1 MSALAERP
9 HGTGDPGWR
18 ECLARRP
25 QLLYALSRRFPG
37 FGSVELEEAVD
48 SAMVELLEKGC
59 DAESVSRQW
68 RIAAERNLL
77 DAAKSRRVK
86 LQDRT
91 AVEDHQLVGPEELST
106 PEQTRL
112 HYRWAEMISQLRGDE
127 RRWARVA
134 LNADPDQAKPGQLAA
149 QLGWTGD
156 KYRHVARSA
165 RGQLRSLIAA
175 RADGTLCRRRQAVLE
190 AFTQMHLHGEGELGE
205 EQYNVTLLH
214 IKGCLMCER
223 QWRQYER
230 VLLDTRHILAPVPV
244 LLGALAAL
252 QAKVALVKAKGAVL
266 LAGVRT
272 RTGASAGGGG
282 AAGGGVVAAIG
293 SKGVVAVCAG
303 ALCASAAAG
312 SVLVDGGSGLLA
324 VAADHE
330 PTHLRARRASAQTQ
344 RRSSVPIAPTI
355 GPSIGTGVAV
365 QHAAAA
371 VTQPAAGA
379 GSSQAAAGSSTHR
392 SHPHSRA
399 RAARVT
405 PGDLMLAAGA
415 NSSSTRASS
424 PSGPASSTARA
435 ASVTSAPTSSAP
447 PTSPNSSSA
456 GVGGLSGGSGGG
468 SQASHSSSG
477 GGCTPGDL
485 AC

>member
-1 MSALAERP
+1 MSTLEQRP
-9 HGTGDPGWR
+9 HDVGWR
-18 ECLARRP
+18 DCLARRP
-25 QLLYALSRRFPG
+25 QLLYALGGRFPR

-48 SAMVELLEKGC
+48 SAMVELLEKGA
-59 DAESVSRQW
+59 DPDSVSRQW

-77 DAAKSRRVK
+77 DAAKSRRVQ

-91 AVEDHQLVGPEELST
+91 AVEDHELVSLEEVST
-106 PEQTRL
+106 AEQARL

-134 LNADPDQAKPGQLAA
+134 LNADPDKAKPGQLAA

-175 RADGTLCRRRQAVLE
+175 RADGTLCRRRQAVLQ
-190 AFTQMHLHGEGELGE
+190 AFTEMHLHGEGELGE

-230 VLLDTRHILAPVPV
+230 ALLDTRHILTPLPV

-252 QAKVALVKAKGAVL
+252 KAKAALVKAKGAVL

-282 AAGGGVVAAIG
+282 AAGGGVVAALG

-324 VAADHE
+324 IAAHHE
-330 PTHLRARRASAQTQ
+330 PTHTRARHTSAQTQ
-344 RRSSVPIAPTI
+344 RRASVPIAPTI
-355 GPSIGTGVAV
+355 GPTIGTGVAA
-365 QHAAAA
+365 QRAAAA
-371 VTQPAAGA
+371 VTPSAVGG
-379 GSSQAAAGSSTHR
+379 GSSQAAAGSSTHG
-392 SHPHSRA
+392 SHSHSRTS
-399 RAARVT
+399 AARV

-415 NSSSTRASS
+415 NGSSTRASS
-424 PSGPASSTARA
+424 PSRPASSTARA
-435 ASVTSAPTSSAP
+435 ASVTAAPTSSAP
-447 PTSPNSSSA
+447 STTPSSSPA
-456 GVGGLSGGSGGG
+456 SVGGLSGGSGGG